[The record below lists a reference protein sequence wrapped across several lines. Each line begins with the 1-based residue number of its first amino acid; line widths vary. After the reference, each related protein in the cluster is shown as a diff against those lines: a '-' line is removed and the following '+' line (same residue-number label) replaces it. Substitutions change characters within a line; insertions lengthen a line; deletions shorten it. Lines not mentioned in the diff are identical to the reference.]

1 MKISRSGFTLVELL
15 ITLAVVA
22 IVLALATPTLREVI
36 LNNQRSTQLNA
47 IMSSLNVA
55 RAAAVQRG
63 VNAIVCITDGAT
75 PPDCDTSATTWE
87 DGWIVFADTNGDA
100 AYEADPNGNGA
111 WDDGEDFLI
120 SHHKPLPDGATLRGD
135 SAEVTRSITFD
146 ARGFCASCPQDVDD
160 DEQPTLQLCD
170 ARAEAEARGVRIA
183 WTGRAQ
189 IIDSDIDCP

>member
-1 MKISRSGFTLVELL
+1 MKILRSGFTLVELL
-15 ITLAVVA
+15 ITVAVVA
-22 IVLALATPTLREVI
+22 IVLALAAPTLREVI

-87 DGWIVFADTNGDA
+87 DGWIVFADN
-100 AYEADPNGNGA
+100 NGNGA
-111 WDDGEDFLI
+111 YDNASEDLI
-120 SHHKPLPDGATLRGD
+120 QAHAALEDGATLRGD
-135 SAEVTRSITFD
+135 SAEVTRSITFN
-146 ARGFCASCPQDVDD
+146 ARGFCASCPRDVAD

-170 ARAEAEARGVRIA
+170 ARAEGEARGVRIA

-189 IIDSDIDCP
+189 IVDSDIDCP